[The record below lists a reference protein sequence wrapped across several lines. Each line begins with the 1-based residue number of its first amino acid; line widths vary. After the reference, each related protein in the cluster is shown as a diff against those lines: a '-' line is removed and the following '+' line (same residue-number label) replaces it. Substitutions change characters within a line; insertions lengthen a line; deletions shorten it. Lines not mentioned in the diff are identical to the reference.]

1 MKNLQPITVVL
12 PSKNHEKSIS
22 INLEGLYSFME
33 KHFINF
39 QILIISNGS
48 SKKNTAILTSKIF
61 KDKKID
67 IVTFE
72 SKGKGHAIKY
82 GLKNS
87 KYDQVL
93 LFDSDFSYDVEL
105 ISEVY
110 ENNIPIAPF
119 VFARRVVNK
128 NLFSTLSLIRYIAG
142 VIFNFSV
149 RKFLKIDSKDTQAG
163 FKFINKLQF
172 KECSEFIS
180 NDYLYDVEL
189 FLLSKKYNIESKSV
203 NVYSLNAPLG
213 SNINIIRD
221 SLIMLK
227 NLYKIKKH
235 YLG

>member
-1 MKNLQPITVVL
+1 MENLQPLTVVL

-22 INLEGLYSFME
+22 INLESLYSYLE
-33 KHFINF
+33 KHFIDF

-48 SKKNTAILTSKIF
+48 TEKNKNILNSKIF
-61 KDKKID
+61 EDNKID

-72 SKGKGHAIKY
+72 SKGKGYAVKH

-87 KYDQVL
+87 KYDHVL
-93 LFDSDFSYDVEL
+93 LFDSDFSYDIEL
-105 ISEVY
+105 ISKVY
-110 ENNIPIAPF
+110 KNNIPIAPF
-119 VFARRVVNK
+119 VFARRVLNK

-149 RKFLKIDSKDTQAG
+149 RKYLNINSKDTQAG

-172 KECSEFIS
+172 KECIEFIS

-189 FLLSKKYNIESKSV
+189 FLLTNRYNIAIKEI

-213 SNINIIRD
+213 TNINIIKD

-227 NLYKIKKH
+227 NLYKIKKYH
-235 YLG
+235 LG